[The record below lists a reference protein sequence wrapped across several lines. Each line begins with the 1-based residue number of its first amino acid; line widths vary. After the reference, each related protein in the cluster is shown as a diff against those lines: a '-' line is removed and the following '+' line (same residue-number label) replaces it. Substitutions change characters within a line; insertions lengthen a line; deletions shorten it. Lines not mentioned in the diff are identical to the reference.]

1 MKKLISFLLI
11 LFLVSLTFSSCDVEG
26 LIDIFDQS
34 DKGEKVAMEYD
45 YEQMQANLSRIKEEN
60 GILVEMNVVT
70 TSTEDGTETA
80 TVIYA
85 EDNDAF
91 YYSSE
96 EIEIIF
102 DFSNEEKCVT
112 YEKDEDGVWVKL
124 DTVYAE
130 TNTTR
135 EEMMEMAR
143 LYSAAFMGYLGNYE
157 QFSGEMM
164 AVKEERIANR
174 LCDTFTYSLMLGGY
188 GFEYVFSVDQE
199 TGMCLKWEFS
209 AAAGAE
215 GSAGV
220 EYVCTRFE
228 TPYDITI
235 PSDAIDVTPPKDE
248 GSQS

>member
-135 EEMMEMAR
+135 E
-143 LYSAAFMGYLGNYE
+143 
-157 QFSGEMM
+157 
-164 AVKEERIANR
+164 
-174 LCDTFTYSLMLGGY
+174 
-188 GFEYVFSVDQE
+188 
-199 TGMCLKWEFS
+199 
-209 AAAGAE
+209 
-215 GSAGV
+215 
-220 EYVCTRFE
+220 
-228 TPYDITI
+228 
-235 PSDAIDVTPPKDE
+235 
-248 GSQS
+248 